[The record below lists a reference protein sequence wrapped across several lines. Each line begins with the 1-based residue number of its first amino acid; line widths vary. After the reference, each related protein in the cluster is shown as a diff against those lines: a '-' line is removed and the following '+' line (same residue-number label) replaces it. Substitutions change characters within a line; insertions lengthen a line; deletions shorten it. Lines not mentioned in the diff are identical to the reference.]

1 MGFLVPIPR
10 DSDSVVLEAI
20 QENALKKYITV
31 DFVVG
36 DLRHV
41 LWETLMESETVA
53 QIVINS
59 FPDHPA
65 DEPQS

>member
-1 MGFLVPIPR
+1 MFKNHKGFWLTMGFLVPIPR

-20 QENALKKYITV
+20 QDNALKKYITV

-41 LWETLMESETVA
+41 L
-53 QIVINS
+53 
-59 FPDHPA
+59 
-65 DEPQS
+65 